1 MQAQVMDTDKK
12 TDAPSK
18 IERKSSSVMSASQ
31 VENSKKVGGAKKRS
45 FEPVNQM
52 VPVEKTGVDTLSL
65 LDRIALRTNTVDWA
79 LLIPN
84 FGAEFDIKNTN
95 DVKELQMTLTNKG
108 FNCGAA
114 DGIVGDNTINAMFQA
129 LCEQWLQIKK

>member
-1 MQAQVMDTDKK
+1 MVKTRTFKYIWLCVLLLLPLTMQAQVMDTDKK

-84 FGAEFDIKNTN
+84 FGAEFESRI
-95 DVKELQMTLTNKG
+95 LTG
-108 FNCGAA
+108 T
-114 DGIVGDNTINAMFQA
+114 VGQ
-129 LCEQWLQIKK
+129 